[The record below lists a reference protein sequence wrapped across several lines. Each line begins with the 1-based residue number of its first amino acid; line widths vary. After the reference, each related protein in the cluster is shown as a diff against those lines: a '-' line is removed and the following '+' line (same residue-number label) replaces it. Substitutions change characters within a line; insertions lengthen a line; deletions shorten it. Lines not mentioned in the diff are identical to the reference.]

1 MGKPTISMA
10 IFNSN
15 VSWWFPHVVHPQP
28 VTWGGGYHSLAV
40 GLRWRSNCFDPEKSV
55 CSFGN
60 SLNEVVTSTKKR
72 QSLLVDIFWYIYIL
86 YYLLGLTF
94 IKSLISFGL
103 TLLKKTCWGRIWYVL
118 DRLLTGWCLF
128 CHQVGS
134 IFRVPNLDLIAICEN
149 SCMGKFHDMVTFCRL
164 PIKVAKEIQRF
175 FGSATNLLWIVLRIL
190 LSPLHSKR
198 SEKTWRIYPLVI

>member
-1 MGKPTISMA
+1 MISPCCPPATRNVRWRISLPGRRPQMA
-10 IFNSN
+10 LQLLWPWKISLFL
-15 VSWWFPHVVHPQP
+15 WKF
-28 VTWGGGYHSLAV
+28 TKWGGHLHKETSILAS
-40 GLRWRSNCFDPEKSV
+40 WY
-55 CSFGN
+55 
-60 SLNEVVTSTKKR
+60 
-72 QSLLVDIFWYIYIL
+72 LLIYIYII